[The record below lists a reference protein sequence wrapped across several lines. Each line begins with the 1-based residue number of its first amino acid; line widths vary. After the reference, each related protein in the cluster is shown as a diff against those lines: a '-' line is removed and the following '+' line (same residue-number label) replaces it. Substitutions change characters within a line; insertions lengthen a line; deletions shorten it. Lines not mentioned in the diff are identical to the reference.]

1 MAKKKKKK
9 KAAKPKK
16 TTTTPGVTVEK
27 PGFNVYTMMLVL
39 SLITITVACLLLYA
53 EIGTYGG
60 FGAKPWNAR

>member
-9 KAAKPKK
+9 KPAKPKK
-16 TTTTPGVTVEK
+16 TPTTPGITVEK

-39 SLITITVACLLLYA
+39 SLIAITVACILLYA

-60 FGAKPWNAR
+60 IGAKPWSGR